1 MPRACRHGI
10 VRKKG
15 AVRPRWAHGSQD
27 EQAGTARCAWWTRPH
42 FSLPGSIQFPHKAAV
57 QGASPCVRCNSE
69 IFAVLFKGT
78 DRLLRKTEADCH
90 LLECVDCGLIQLDPL
105 LLPMHSPGLRPARDW
120 WEGVVVFEGPFAE
133 WVRRVATRGRH
144 RFITR
149 NLQPKQLVLDITGDG
164 GSVAEALRRAGMRVY
179 ALQPPS
185 GFVDRQQHKS
195 DTVPLVCFRP
205 PEACFP
211 RGAFSAIVALHVLE
225 HLADPLP
232 TLRSL
237 RELLEEDGR
246 LLVQVPNAGSWQA
259 LLFGGRWNGFDLPRH
274 PISYREDDIVDLI
287 ELAGF
292 DVVHRKHF
300 SLSDDP
306 TGLATTLCPWSDPMV
321 RRLRRASETAL
332 GGAIKN
338 ALYGVLTLV
347 ALPLVLLEA
356 AAGVGASLL
365 IEARPARQVGD
376 GS

>member
-1 MPRACRHGI
+1 M
-10 VRKKG
+10 
-15 AVRPRWAHGSQD
+15 
-27 EQAGTARCAWWTRPH
+27 QAGIARCPWRTRPH
-42 FSLPGSIQFPHKAAV
+42 FSLPESIQVPHRAAV
-57 QGASPCVRCNSE
+57 QGPSQCVRCNGE
-69 IFAVLFKGT
+69 IFAELCKGT
-78 DRLLRKTEADCH
+78 DRLLWKTEADCR

-105 LLPMHSPGLRPARDW
+105 LLPMYSPGLRPAQDW
-120 WEGVVVFEGPFAE
+120 WEGVVVFEGRFAE
-133 WVRRVATRGRH
+133 SVRRVATRDRN

-164 GSVAEALRRAGMRVY
+164 GSVAAALRRAGMRVY

-185 GFVDRQQHKS
+185 GIAVRQQNKS
-195 DTVPLVCFRP
+195 DTVPQVFFRP

-225 HLADPLP
+225 HLPDPLP

-237 RELLEEDGR
+237 RDLLANDGR

-259 LLFGGRWNGFDLPRH
+259 LLFGGRWNGFDIPRH
-274 PISYREDDIVDLI
+274 PVSYREDDIVDLI
-287 ELAGF
+287 EVAGF

-321 RRLRRASETAL
+321 RRLRRGSENTL

-338 ALYGVLTLV
+338 AIYGVLTLA

-365 IEARPARQVGD
+365 IEARPARRVGN